1 MNFYTDFLENILTLS
16 VPHLQFL
23 TSSQVYCV
31 AAKHRCFTSRSLELR
46 KGCADCPK
54 SSRRVQLHQHSAQL
68 VNPTPYQIKR
78 VGQMQ
83 LSSVTIHHVPDNE
96 VIVAVKELPREF
108 SNTGRLQAITVRV
121 TFLLGGRSLVVQHRF
136 PFLDK

>member
-1 MNFYTDFLENILTLS
+1 
-16 VPHLQFL
+16 
-23 TSSQVYCV
+23 
-31 AAKHRCFTSRSLELR
+31 
-46 KGCADCPK
+46 
-54 SSRRVQLHQHSAQL
+54 
-68 VNPTPYQIKR
+68 
-78 VGQMQ
+78 MQ

-96 VIVAVKELPREF
+96 VIVAVKELPHEF